1 MPIGQEHSTFMKSMS
16 RISNFQY
23 MQKEIVT
30 HIIEGAKTFGASLA
44 GLTEVTSVIE
54 SPSHRIYRNARFSAD
69 GKSLLVIAL
78 AHPTTEPLLDWWD
91 GKRGGS
97 PGNRRMISIAEDL
110 AKSVGE
116 EFNIKARL
124 LPYHPEGGG
133 IFLKDAA
140 VLAGL
145 GVIGANN
152 LLITPEY
159 GPRIRLR
166 ALSLDAQLAPTGPM
180 DFSPCASCDIR
191 CREACPQKAFTQA
204 SYGRGLCMKQMRI
217 DEANREIL
225 EKDTHEDPP
234 RACVKY
240 CRACELICPIGQES

>member
-1 MPIGQEHSTFMKSMS
+1 MKSMS
-16 RISNFQY
+16 RINNSQY
-23 MQKEIVT
+23 VQGEIAT
-30 HIIEGAKTFGASLA
+30 HIIEKVKAFGASLA
-44 GLTEVTSVIE
+44 GLADIASVLD

-78 AHPTTEPLLDWWD
+78 AHPTTEPSLDWWD

-97 PGNRRMISIAEDL
+97 PGNRRIISIAEDL

-166 ALSLDAQLAPTGPM
+166 ALSLDAQLAQTGPIN
-180 DFSPCASCDIR
+180 FSPCNSCDMR

-225 EKDTHEDPP
+225 EQDTREDPP

-240 CRACELICPIGQES
+240 CRACEMACPIGQES

>member
-1 MPIGQEHSTFMKSMS
+1 MRAYTQG
-16 RISNFQY
+16 
-23 MQKEIVT
+23 EIAT
-30 HIIEGAKTFGASLA
+30 HIIEKAETFGASLA
-44 GLTEVTSVIE
+44 GFTDVASVIE
-54 SPSHRIYRNARFSAD
+54 SPSHRIYRNARWSAE
-69 GKSLLVIAL
+69 GKSVLVIAL
-78 AHPTTEPLLDWWD
+78 VHPRTESVLDWWD
-91 GKRGGS
+91 GNPGGS
-97 PGNRRMISIAEDL
+97 PGNRRMISIAEAL
-110 AKSVGE
+110 AEWVKE

-124 LPYHPEGGG
+124 LPYHVERGG

-166 ALSLDAQLAPTGPM
+166 ALSLDAQLASTGAIN
-180 DFSPCASCDIR
+180 FTPCNSCDMR
-191 CREACPQKAFTQA
+191 CRKVCPQKALSQG
-204 SYGRGLCMKQMRI
+204 SYSRDLCMRQMSM

-225 EKDTHEDPP
+225 GKEVEDPP

-240 CRACELICPIGQES
+240 CRACELVCPVGQEG